1 MSRIAL
7 VDVNNCYVSCER
19 LFRPDL
25 LNKPVVVLSNNDG
38 CVVAR
43 SAEAK
48 ALGVA
53 MGVPWFKLKGFARQ
67 HSIVALSSNYPLYA
81 DMSNRIMSLL
91 ATYSARQEV
100 YSIDECF
107 LDLTEHTHTD
117 LTDYARTMRLQ
128 IAKWLGLPVCVG
140 IASTKTL
147 AKLANHVA
155 KKQPLWQGVCDLTAL
170 DKSALDA
177 LLAEIPVSAVWGVG
191 QQHTQ
196 AFMKLGIATVRDLRD
211 ADSRFIRKRFSVVLE
226 RTVQE
231 LRGVVCLPPGWVGCA
246 KQQIMSSR
254 SFGRPV
260 HTFADLAEAVTTY
273 VTRAALKLRQQNS
286 LAGAIQ
292 VQIRT
297 NPHQPKAPQYNP
309 SIIVPLS
316 QPSADTLMLNAVA
329 VRGLAQ
335 IFQPG
340 YAYAKAGVM
349 LLELLPATRAPGDL
363 FADLGHSTRRT
374 TLMHTMDR
382 INGKYGANVIG
393 VGVAGMSERR
403 GWMMKQGQR
412 TPNYTTRW
420 SELAVVQ
427 AV

>member
-1 MSRIAL
+1 

-53 MGVPWFKLKGFARQ
+53 MGVPWFKLKGFATQ

-107 LDLTEHTHTD
+107 LDLTEHGHD
-117 LTDYARTMRLQ
+117 HLTAYAQTMRLQ

-155 KKQPLWQGVCDLTAL
+155 KKQPLWRGVCDLTTL

-196 AFMKLGIATVRDLRD
+196 ALMKLGVVTVRDLRD
-211 ADSRFIRKRFSVVLE
+211 ADSSFIRKRFSVVLE

-231 LRGVVCLPPGWVGCA
+231 LRGVACLPLEWGRPA

-260 HTFADLAEAVTTY
+260 HTLAELTEAVTLY

-297 NPHQPKAPQYNP
+297 NPHQPRAPQYSP

-316 QPSADTLMLNAVA
+316 QPSADTLVLNAAA
-329 VRGLAQ
+329 VHGLAQ
-335 IFQPG
+335 IFQSG
-340 YAYAKAGVM
+340 YAYVKAGVM
-349 LLELLPATRAPGDL
+349 LLELLPGTQLVSDL
-363 FADLGHSTRRT
+363 FADTAHSSRRM

-382 INGKYGANVIG
+382 INRKYGQQVIG
-393 VGVAGMSERR
+393 AGVAGMTERR
-403 GWMMKQGQR
+403 DWMMKQGQK

>member
-43 SAEAK
+43 SAEAR
-48 ALGVA
+48 ALGVV
-53 MGVPWFKLKGFARQ
+53 MGMPWFKLKGFARQ

-91 ATYSARQEV
+91 STYSARQEV

-107 LDLTEHTHTD
+107 LDLTEHGHAH
-117 LTDYARTMRLQ
+117 LTEYAQTMRSQ

-155 KKQPLWQGVCDLTAL
+155 KKQPLWRGVCDLTTL

-196 AFMKLGIATVRDLRD
+196 ALIKLGIVTVRDLRD
-211 ADSRFIRKRFSVVLE
+211 ADGPFIRKRFSVVLE

-231 LRGVVCLPPGWVGCA
+231 LRGVICLSLGWDSCA

-254 SFGRPV
+254 SFGRSV
-260 HTFADLAEAVTTY
+260 YTFADLAEAVTVY

-292 VQIRT
+292 VQIKT
-297 NPHQPKAPQYNP
+297 NPHQLKAPQYNP

-316 QPSADTLMLNAVA
+316 RPSADTLMLNAVA
-329 VRGLAQ
+329 VHGLGQ

-340 YAYAKAGVM
+340 YAYVKAGVM
-349 LLELLPATRAPGDL
+349 LLELLPETRAPIDL
-363 FADLGHSTRRT
+363 LADIEHATRRT

-382 INGKYGANVIG
+382 INGKYGPNAIG
-393 VGVAGMSERR
+393 AGVAGMSERR
-403 GWMMKQGQR
+403 DWMMKQGQK

-420 SELAVVQ
+420 SELAVVH
-427 AV
+427 AA